1 MLDVQEI
8 DSRIAL
14 LLYRL
19 GNVPETAQIVAL
31 KQERTVLDNRLRDAR
46 IVVDDLT
53 VEQKRADRDVEQV
66 KTRRKRDL
74 DRIDQGL
81 ITSPKDLARMQHE
94 LDSLERRISNLED
107 AELEVMEQLEAAQ
120 GVVDALTAELA
131 TLDERLAALAVSR
144 DEKASGLEEELRSLE
159 AARGPAVEGLPED
172 LLALYDRLRAQ
183 RGGVGAAAL
192 RARQCTGCR
201 LTLDNK
207 ELAVIAAAPS
217 DRVIRCEEC
226 TRILVRNSES
236 GL

>member
-14 LLYRL
+14 LQYRL
-19 GNVPETAQIVAL
+19 GNVPETAQIAAL
-31 KQERTVLDNRLRDAR
+31 KQERTVLDNKLRDAR

-131 TLDERLAALAVSR
+131 TLDERLAVLAVSR